1 MSLKDKLVSSFLAFE
16 LDADINSS
24 IHEIRSKSIKDFEK
38 IGFPD
43 RKHEDWKY
51 TPIKKVLNEDL
62 KIFSKRRHLLDFEK
76 LKDFFISGIESYK
89 IVFVDGMYDP
99 FGQKLLTM
107 ESISVFYQPFSIRK
121 NILNY

>member
-51 TPIKKVLNEDL
+51 TPIKKVLNWA
-62 KIFSKRRHLLDFEK
+62 KSK
-76 LKDFFISGIESYK
+76 
-89 IVFVDGMYDP
+89 YD
-99 FGQKLLTM
+99 
-107 ESISVFYQPFSIRK
+107 K
-121 NILNY
+121 NSKSSTNE

>member
-62 KIFSKRRHLLDFEK
+62 KIFSKRRHLLDFDK
-76 LKDFFISGIESYK
+76 VKDFFISGIESYK
-89 IVFVDGMYDP
+89 IVFIDGIISKIDFNYEEYTSDN
-99 FGQKLLTM
+99 LTKFNNAF
-107 ESISVFYQPFSIRK
+107 ERLK
-121 NILNY
+121 

>member
-16 LDADINSS
+16 LDVDINSS

-51 TPIKKVLNEDL
+51 TPIKKYLT
-62 KIFSKRRHLLDFEK
+62 KI
-76 LKDFFISGIESYK
+76 
-89 IVFVDGMYDP
+89 
-99 FGQKLLTM
+99 
-107 ESISVFYQPFSIRK
+107 
-121 NILNY
+121 